1 MAASVL
7 YGGAEMRLLKGAFT
21 GIRKI
26 PTLLNFAKK
35 PLRETHNIV
44 KATSHHAP
52 LKQIFEQAK
61 SSEKVVAKGGGVPC
75 LDTLSKAG
83 QVIDRNGLTKAGRAL
98 DKHGNRPNSPFS
110 KATGNEIS
118 KNNQGQFHLDDV
130 LTHPNRKVIIIFLGS
145 RCTCL

>member
-7 YGGAEMRLLKGAFT
+7 YGGVEMRLLKGAFT

-44 KATSHHAP
+44 KATSHHTP

-61 SSEKVVAKGGGVPC
+61 SSEKVAAKWEV
-75 LDTLSKAG
+75 TEATK
-83 QVIDRNGLTKAGRAL
+83 KAGRKRFVP
-98 DKHGNRPNSPFS
+98 DIN
-110 KATGNEIS
+110 ATGAHSVFRREPLAGKIS
-118 KNNQGQFHLDDV
+118 KYETYQLQSNPLDPKHWESVKRYD
-130 LTHPNRKVIIIFLGS
+130 GY
-145 RCTCL
+145 